1 MSPPP
6 EAGPGSRRGCLVLF
20 TNYFPYFRGEEYLE
34 AELPFLLERFGRIVI
49 VPVMYEIGMERTRE
63 LPSGVAVVP
72 VHMPSSWGARAGHVV
87 TNGASVTA
95 SGLMRGAA
103 PPWRPLRFLLDLYFT
118 TRALEF
124 WKRARG
130 AVLDAVGDGDDVVIY
145 SYWLFVT
152 AFEAVLLRRELGPRA
167 RLAVSRAHR
176 YDVVKE
182 ANGLRFLPQRRL
194 LVSELDAVH
203 PVSDTG
209 LMSLVDDVPDL
220 AAKISVRRLGVAE
233 PLGVGPR
240 ANRPLLHVV
249 SCSSLKP
256 VKRVP
261 LLVDALGDLQQRD
274 VPFHWTHFGGSEP
287 HLDQLRERASR
298 SLAEGSF
305 TLTGHIANQDVL
317 DHYARSPASVFVNVS
332 ESEGVPVSI
341 MEAMAHG
348 IPALATDA
356 GDTGQLV
363 TAGHDGWLLPV
374 DSSAPAVADGLEHV
388 WRLTAEDYARFS
400 AAARTTWATGW
411 ATTTIYP
418 EFAAELAD
426 VIAS

>member
-1 MSPPP
+1 MSPRPG
-6 EAGPGSRRGCLVLF
+6 EDQGSRQGCLVLL

-34 AELPFLLERFGRIVI
+34 AELPFLLERFGRVVI
-49 VPVMYEIGMERTRE
+49 VPVMYERGMERTRG
-63 LPSGVAVVP
+63 LPPGVAVVP
-72 VHMPSSWGARAGHVV
+72 VHMPSSWGARIGHLV
-87 TNGASVTA
+87 TNGATATA
-95 SGLMRGAA
+95 SGLMRDAA

-118 TRALEF
+118 TRSLEF
-124 WKRARG
+124 WKRARV
-130 AVLDAVGDGDDVVIY
+130 AVLEAIGESDDVVIY

-152 AFEAVLLRRELGPRA
+152 AFEAVLLRRELGSRA
-167 RLAVSRAHR
+167 RVAVSRAHR

-182 ANGLRFLPQRRL
+182 ANALRFLPQRRL
-194 LVSELDAVH
+194 LVSELDRVH
-203 PVSDTG
+203 PVSETG
-209 LMSLVDDVPDL
+209 RVSLLDDVPDL
-220 AAKISVRRLGVAE
+220 AAKVSVRRLGVAE

-240 ANRPLLHVV
+240 ANRPQLELL

-261 LLVDALGDLQQRD
+261 LLIDALAELQARRI
-274 VPFHWTHFGGSEP
+274 PFHWTHFGGSGP
-287 HLDQLRERASR
+287 ALDDLRDRAAR
-298 SLAEGSF
+298 SLTAGSF
-305 TLTGHIANQDVL
+305 TITGHLANQDVL
-317 DHYARSPASVFVNVS
+317 DHYARFPASVFLNVS

-348 IPALATDA
+348 VPALATSA

-374 DSSAPAVADGLEHV
+374 ASSAAVIADTLQDV
-388 WRLTAEDYARFS
+388 WRLPPEEYARFS
-400 AAARTTWATGW
+400 ANARQTWATGW

-418 EFAAELAD
+418 EFTAELAD